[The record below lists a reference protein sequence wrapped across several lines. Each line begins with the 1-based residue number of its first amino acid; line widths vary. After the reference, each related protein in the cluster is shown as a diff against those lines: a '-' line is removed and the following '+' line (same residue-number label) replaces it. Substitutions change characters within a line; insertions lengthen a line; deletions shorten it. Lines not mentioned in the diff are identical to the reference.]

1 VVTDSESQC
10 SVCME
15 DFHLDDVV
23 RSLPCQHLFHTD
35 CINPWLHLV
44 DMLCVKFTYLRQFVV
59 FVVRRMQQRLT
70 DSDCLWSVRNTHKL
84 HV

>member
-1 VVTDSESQC
+1 MSDKKISFQLIFTSLNSQTNSEASCAVNQHPQCVLWMILVTDGESQC

-15 DFHLDDVV
+15 DFHLEDVV

-44 DMLCVKFTYLRQFVV
+44 DML
-59 FVVRRMQQRLT
+59 
-70 DSDCLWSVRNTHKL
+70 
-84 HV
+84 